1 MEVSKRQAWL
11 VLKAQSGDHTAL
23 DQLLKGIQAQLFACI
38 RGITTEDALAED
50 VLQDVFVTICTKLGH
65 LRDPTAFGAW
75 SLRIATREALRRVT
89 RKRRWEG
96 RMVGDE
102 ALSTVPAD
110 APVWEP
116 DPLLRQRLGDALAS
130 VSPASRAV
138 LTLHYIA
145 GLSVRGCADVLD
157 IAVGTAKSRLAYG
170 LETLRKEMADDHRS
184 ELGRSTP
191 RRTGHG

>member
-1 MEVSKRQAWL
+1 MGGR
-11 VLKAQSGDHTAL
+11 TRPT
-23 DQLLKGIQAQLFACI
+23 QLLKGVQTRLFACI

-50 VLQDVFVTICTKLGH
+50 VLQDVFVTICRKLGH

-89 RKRRWEG
+89 RTRWREG

-116 DPLLRQRLGDALAS
+116 DLLLRRRHRDALAS

-138 LTLHYIA
+138 LTLHYVE
-145 GLSVRGCADVLD
+145 GLSARECADVLG

-170 LETLRKEMADDHRS
+170 LDTLRKEMADDDRRANTEADGPRGGHR
-184 ELGRSTP
+184 GRP
-191 RRTGHG
+191 